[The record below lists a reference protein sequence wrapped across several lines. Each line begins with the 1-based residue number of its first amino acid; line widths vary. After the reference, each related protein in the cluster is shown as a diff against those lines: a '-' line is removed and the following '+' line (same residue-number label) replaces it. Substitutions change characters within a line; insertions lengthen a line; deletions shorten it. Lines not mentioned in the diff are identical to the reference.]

1 MPSRPVFDHE
11 TSQAGRGPDSGET
24 WDPVGPPGPD
34 CGETWDPLAPP
45 GPFLVKPVDP
55 QAPPG
60 RVFLHIESLSAFA
73 PVLGALGSTLGGTD
87 GPHGLMWKKDGATPH
102 DAVHATIDALRDPD
116 RSFHTAHDA
125 EVADAMVAACLLS
138 TSSPAGAI
146 TTLGRNCHLP
156 GCFQAPI
163 HALVC
168 AAPAYETAV
177 TNTILQGGCNASR
190 AGFIGACMGAH
201 LGYDAVPSAWRT
213 KFTLWD
219 ETLRHAEALAAMRE

>member
-1 MPSRPVFDHE
+1 MVK
-11 TSQAGRGPDSGET
+11 RGT
-24 WDPVGPPGPD
+24 LW
-34 CGETWDPLAPP
+34 APP
-45 GPFLVKPVDP
+45 GPIVVKPGTLW
-55 QAPPG
+55 PPRARFWSNRWTLRRPRAG
-60 RVFLHIESLSAFA
+60 FA

-116 RSFHTAHDA
+116 RSFRTAHDA
-125 EVADAMVAACLLS
+125 EVADAMVAACSLS